1 MSISITG
8 NEKER
13 GLRRRREDENNLSSV
28 DSVDTKPNS
37 GLRSVKV
44 VIGLIPDADSAG
56 LQFLPEELEFR
67 PSSLSYQIGVW
78 TRSIICKGSRF
89 GPIPARMESI
99 RTSKLAWKVLEH
111 DGHFKGWLNTATK
124 PTGHWTNLVRRS
136 DSAVASN
143 TCLVFENGQLYLE
156 VSLDLEES
164 EELIISSA
172 DVVLEG
178 NSRLTN
184 DHNVS
189 RNDGQTLNDVDNY
202 VTACRSSNETPSSH
216 RNKPNSHS
224 IHSLPPPLI
233 PISRTEEGTAL
244 RLSNEQ
250 ATEMSD
256 DGIVDQLSDTLS
268 DLGQGDKEYKCNQ
281 CPKVF
286 NWKSN
291 LIRHQVSHDNSRRYV
306 CENCKRV
313 FTDPS
318 NLQRHI
324 RSQHIG
330 ARCHACIECGKTF
343 ATSSGL
349 KQHTHIHSS
358 IKPFRCEVCF
368 KAYTQFSNLC
378 RHKRMHANCR
388 MKIKCHKCSQAFST
402 VTSLSKHK
410 RYCDVTV
417 PTSTQNSPIY
427 SRLSEGSCTSQNLDG
442 NNCSESLNL
451 MPQANQ
457 ILFYPRLPFYAPSL
471 YGYPLLSC
479 GSLPG
484 PRPFLPDPTILTS
497 NKNIP
502 FHPSFSPGRL
512 SDPSNHLSKI
522 QNSIFFQK
530 GERIR
535 SEPSEFDISEE
546 MTSDRELDDIF
557 STEDEYISGEENIKT
572 PLFTQKYSVRDLLF
586 SPNRKSPTSK
596 APSVGKD
603 SMISKTK
610 PSTTSATEKSSD
622 LSYSTVALKRE
633 QINATQDKEEKPLR
647 DEPLDLRVY
656 KKKSF
661 PDEEEPKIA
670 IQKNTF
676 LESQKNNIRSTTGL
690 QDLSQTS
697 FHVAY
702 PRPVHPLFLG
712 NMNGLQQKHPF
723 LPCPSRL
730 PTPFF
735 QRPSSI
741 SHPMFGTSVS
751 SFDFWRSHF
760 DKMENPMGEM
770 LSQQLNKAKDRYS
783 CKFCGKVFPRSANLT
798 RHLRTHTGEQP
809 YKCKYCERSF
819 SISSNLQRHVRNI
832 HNKEKPFNCPL
843 CDRSFGQQTNLDR
856 HLKKHETE
864 GTKFLED
871 SPKIDEDN
879 EGPFDEIRNFVGKV
893 TDVNISDNKDL
904 AEQLEIDRI
913 ELMDFVGGV
922 IPEESKGE
930 EFHLEN
936 TADHSLSESRKP
948 VCSSKSNMPLS
959 FLPGDVN
966 NQDILGNNQEDTV
979 KNHDSGTDS
988 QQNIV
993 PSTLNGSFQ
1002 SSVFLKGGFFKD
1014 NTNLAS
1020 SLHEEPPI
1028 HREFLQPDLSLQNKA
1043 KDITFRQVSNS
1054 LMSKE
1059 NSCSVGIL

>member
-1 MSISITG
+1 
-8 NEKER
+8 
-13 GLRRRREDENNLSSV
+13 
-28 DSVDTKPNS
+28 
-37 GLRSVKV
+37 
-44 VIGLIPDADSAG
+44 
-56 LQFLPEELEFR
+56 
-67 PSSLSYQIGVW
+67 
-78 TRSIICKGSRF
+78 
-89 GPIPARMESI
+89 
-99 RTSKLAWKVLEH
+99 
-111 DGHFKGWLNTATK
+111 
-124 PTGHWTNLVRRS
+124 
-136 DSAVASN
+136 
-143 TCLVFENGQLYLE
+143 
-156 VSLDLEES
+156 
-164 EELIISSA
+164 
-172 DVVLEG
+172 
-178 NSRLTN
+178 
-184 DHNVS
+184 
-189 RNDGQTLNDVDNY
+189 
-202 VTACRSSNETPSSH
+202 
-216 RNKPNSHS
+216 
-224 IHSLPPPLI
+224 
-233 PISRTEEGTAL
+233 
-244 RLSNEQ
+244 
-250 ATEMSD
+250 
-256 DGIVDQLSDTLS
+256 
-268 DLGQGDKEYKCNQ
+268 NQ

-291 LIRHQVSHDNSRRYV
+291 LIRHQVSHDDSRRYV
-306 CENCKRV
+306 CENCKKV

-388 MKIKCHKCSQAFST
+388 MKIKCHKCGQAFST

-427 SRLSEGSCTSQNLDG
+427 SRSSEGNCTSQNLEG
-442 NNCSESLNL
+442 NKCSESLNL
-451 MPQANQ
+451 MPQTNQ
-457 ILFYPRLPFYAPSL
+457 LLFYPRLPLYAPSL

-484 PRPFLPDPTILTS
+484 PRPFLPDPTIFTS

-502 FHPSFSPGRL
+502 FPASFNPGRL
-512 SDPSNHLSKI
+512 SDPPNHLSKV
-522 QNSIFFQK
+522 QNPMFFQK
-530 GERIR
+530 DERRR

-546 MTSDRELDDIF
+546 MASDKELDDLF
-557 STEDEYISGEENIKT
+557 STEDEYNSGEENVKT
-572 PLFTQKYSVRDLLF
+572 PLFTQKYSVHDLLF
-586 SPNRKSPTSK
+586 SPNRKSAASK
-596 APSVGKD
+596 MPSVGKD
-603 SMISKTK
+603 S
-610 PSTTSATEKSSD
+610 D
-622 LSYSTVALKRE
+622 R
-633 QINATQDKEEKPLR
+633 EEKQLR
-647 DEPLDLRVY
+647 DEPLDLRVF

-661 PDEEEPKIA
+661 PGEVEEPKTS
-670 IQKNTF
+670 IQKSAR
-676 LESQKNNIRSTTGL
+676 LESQKNIIGSTSAL
-690 QDLSQTS
+690 QELSQTS

-730 PTPFF
+730 PAPFF

-741 SHPMFGTSVS
+741 SHPMFGASVS

-760 DKMENPMGEM
+760 EKMENPMGEM

-864 GTKFLED
+864 GSKFLD
-871 SPKIDEDN
+871 GSPKIDEDN

-922 IPEESKGE
+922 MPDEPKESIQDEKSPFE
-930 EFHLEN
+930 LRED
-936 TADHSLSESRKP
+936 TADHSFSEPRKP
-948 VCSSKSNMPLS
+948 VCSSETNMSLS
-959 FLPGDVN
+959 FLPGVHPKVN
-966 NQDILGNNQEDTV
+966 HQDIVGDQQDIV
-979 KNHDSGTDS
+979 KNHDSVFENQHDIVNDQQDIVKNYDS
-988 QQNIV
+988 VTENQQDII
-993 PSTLNGSFQ
+993 PSTLAGSFQ
-1002 SSVFLKGGFFKD
+1002 PSVFLNGGFFKD
-1014 NTNLAS
+1014 NTNLTP

-1043 KDITFRQVSNS
+1043 KDITFRQ
-1054 LMSKE
+1054 
-1059 NSCSVGIL
+1059 